1 MARRD
6 ENECA
11 HCAEEME
18 LNARC
23 VGQDWKVYCS
33 TACQQAGEKRSAS
46 EHARCMAVVTD
57 RRAVISLSA
66 VRVVRAPGKISVR

>member
-33 TACQQAGEKRSAS
+33 TKNSAGKMNESKYMKAQC
-46 EHARCMAVVTD
+46 HFN
-57 RRAVISLSA
+57 
-66 VRVVRAPGKISVR
+66 KY